1 MVLEEITTSWLLE
14 RPYVSFFLGFVY
26 AIIGY
31 LIATLFFFEKT
42 VSVAMIFL
50 TTLFMVPTFV
60 GILTHEEGLQSRQ
73 PETGVF
79 SFLKNHRTII
89 EVYILIFLGAFLGFV
104 ILGVLAGDKV
114 PLIYD
119 YQLDF
124 LSTREGITT
133 PILEHFFSTT
143 SNPAVK
149 SALSVVQHN
158 LSVALIS
165 FFLSVVFGAGAL
177 FLIVLNASVFA
188 VFGVLILRY
197 LAADFMGG
205 LKIIFVFGIHLVPEL
220 AGFILAAIAGGVLS
234 KALLAERFGTD
245 GFKNVVRDS
254 LYLFLVSCVLILIA
268 AFLEIYVTA
277 DLFAGLSA

>member
-1 MVLEEITTSWLLE
+1 MVLEEITTNWLLG

-73 PETGVF
+73 SETGVF
-79 SFLKNHRTII
+79 SFLKNHRTIV

-104 ILGVLAGDKV
+104 VLGVLAGDKV

-133 PILEHFFSTT
+133 TILDNFFTAE
-143 SNPAVK
+143 SNPTVK

-197 LAADFMGG
+197 LTADFMGG
-205 LKIIFVFGIHLVPEL
+205 LKIIFIFGVHLVPEL
-220 AGFILAAIAGGVLS
+220 AGFILVYAQPFWV
-234 KALLAERFGTD
+234 
-245 GFKNVVRDS
+245 GFPI
-254 LYLFLVSCVLILIA
+254 SCVLILIA

-277 DLFAGLSA
+277 DLFAGLPA